1 MVQNL
6 SRHGRYI
13 RLAALSA
20 LTAAAMAAL
29 AACAPSPVTPTS
41 DPGGSAPPRA
51 TIEYRIATIDGVGT
65 PMNDGFDTFIE
76 EVKQCSGGVLVGT
89 NYPAGQLGGFT
100 DLIDGNRNG
109 TYEITSG
116 GFDIE
121 DRASPVLAA
130 LSLGFVFKDEAHV
143 EAVIDSMLP
152 EMSAELEKT
161 TGVVIL
167 GMGEDGWR
175 WTFSSRQVATL
186 SDLSGLKIRV
196 PESEIPLRLWTEL
209 GASPTPV
216 PFTEIYNALETGVI
230 EGGESALAQIKA
242 NAFWEPAPY
251 LNNTHHW
258 FNIKPVRANAAWFNG
273 LDADLQKCLL
283 DAGDQVFDEV
293 RKTSRAIEAATL
305 EELQAQGVTVLQQP
319 SDLPEWEARAAIAN
333 QAYFEQHPD
342 AKTFIDKVKSLG

>member
-1 MVQNL
+1 MVQNS
-6 SRHGRYI
+6 SRDGRYS
-13 RLAALSA
+13 RLAALSV
-20 LTAAAMAAL
+20 LTASAVTAL

-65 PMNDGFDTFIE
+65 PMNDGFDKFIE

-121 DRASPVLAA
+121 DRVSPVLAA
-130 LSLGFVFKDEAHV
+130 LSLGFVFRDEAHV

-161 TGVVIL
+161 TGVAIL

-175 WTFSSRQVATL
+175 WTFSSRPVATL

-319 SDLPEWEARAAIAN
+319 SDLAEWEARAEIAN